1 MNADR
6 SGAVP
11 RSTKIIATLGPSS
24 RDEATIQALAMAG
37 ANVFRLNASHGTQAD
52 HALTYERV
60 RRVSAALGRPLGVLL
75 DLQGP
80 KLRIG
85 TFASGSITLAAE
97 APFCFD
103 LDPSPGDERRVCLPH
118 PEIFSALQ
126 PGDQLLVDDGRM
138 AFIATEVGPGSIR
151 VRALRSGTLSDRKGV
166 NVPSRALS
174 LSALSGKDRRDLQ
187 FGLDLGV
194 DWIALSFVQRV
205 QDVIEARELVQQRC
219 LLMAKIEK
227 PGALQEIEAIIAAA
241 DGIMVARGD
250 LGVEMPMEQVPSVQK
265 QLVRLARSA
274 GKPVVIATQMLES
287 MIGSPCPTRAEAS
300 DVATAVYDGADAVM
314 LSAETASGRYPVE
327 AVRAMD
333 GIVRHTESDSL
344 RQPLMQAIGKDGEST
359 TTDVLGSALRRVS
372 ELLPLSAT
380 VAYTASGATA
390 MRMAQQRPRSPVL
403 CLTPSTTVAQRL
415 TMVWGIHPHADT
427 AMAGD
432 TRTVE
437 RATRLLHEQALAEP
451 GKAMVLVCGTPFG
464 LPGSTNQLHVVWPSF

>member
-1 MNADR
+1 MNTN
-6 SGAVP
+6 SGSATLK
-11 RSTKIIATLGPSS
+11 STKIIATLGPAS
-24 RDEATIQALAMAG
+24 RDEATIQALAAAG
-37 ANVFRLNASHGTQAD
+37 ANVFRLNASHGVQAD

-60 RRVSAALGRPLGVLL
+60 RRVSAALGRPLGVML

-85 TFASGSITLAAE
+85 AFAAGSVTLAAGE
-97 APFCFD
+97 TLCFD
-103 LDPSPGDERRVCLPH
+103 LDASPGDRFRVCLPH

-138 AFIATEVGPGSIR
+138 AFIAIEVAPGLIKA
-151 VRALRSGTLSDRKGV
+151 RALRAGTISDRKGV
-166 NVPSRALS
+166 NVPSRTLA
-174 LSALSGKDRRDLQ
+174 LSALSDKDRRDLQ
-187 FGLDLGV
+187 FGLELGV

-205 QDVIEARELVQQRC
+205 QDVIEARELVQRRC

-227 PGALQEIEAIIAAA
+227 PAALLEIEAIIAAA

-250 LGVEMPMEQVPSVQK
+250 LGVEMPMEQVPGVQK
-265 QLVRLARSA
+265 QLVRLARAA

-327 AVRAMD
+327 AVCAMD
-333 GIVRHTESDSL
+333 VIVRQTENDSL
-344 RQPLMQAIGKDGEST
+344 RQPLMQAIGKNGDAT
-359 TTDVLGSALRRVS
+359 TGDALGSALRRIS

-380 VAYTASGATA
+380 VAYTSSGATA
-390 MRMAQQRPRSPVL
+390 LRMAQQRPRSPIL
-403 CLTPSTTVAQRL
+403 CLTPSVAVAQRL
-415 TMVWGIHPHADT
+415 TMVWGVHPHAD
-427 AMAGD
+427 MALADD

-437 RATRLLHEQALAEP
+437 RATRLLRDQELAEP

-464 LPGSTNQLHVVWPSF
+464 LPGSTNQLHVVWPSA